1 MSGPSSLSLT
11 LRIWRQRQ
19 DEPTGRF
26 LDHHLTDLSPD
37 LSLLEALDRLNQQ
50 LLLEGERPVHFDHD
64 CREGICGSCGFMIN
78 GQAHGPRSGTTV
90 CQLYLRDFSDG
101 QVLTLEPWRA
111 RAFPLIQD
119 LAVDRSSLDRLLM
132 AGGYVS
138 VNIGSA
144 PEANALPVGLD
155 VAAQAFEAASC
166 IGCGACVAACPN
178 ASASLFVAA
187 KLAHLELLPQG
198 QPEAP
203 RRSRQMRQRME
214 TEGFGACGNQLECSA
229 VCPKEIPSSLIS
241 RMNRQASD

>member
-19 DEPTGRF
+19 AEPRGGF
-26 LDHHLTDLSPD
+26 LNYRLSGLSPD
-37 LSLLEALDRLNQQ
+37 LSLLEALDRLNQE
-50 LLLEGERPVHFDHD
+50 LLLEGERPVYFDHD
-64 CREGICGSCGFMIN
+64 CREGICGSCGFLIN

-90 CQLYLRDFSDG
+90 CQLYLREFSDG

-119 LAVDRSSLDRLLM
+119 LAVDRSALDQLLM

-144 PEANALPVGLD
+144 PEANVLPVGREL
-155 VAAQAFEAASC
+155 AAQAFEAASC

-187 KLAHLELLPQG
+187 KLTHLELLPQG
-198 QPEAP
+198 QPEASQ
-203 RRSRQMRQRME
+203 RSRRMREQMDAQ
-214 TEGFGACGNQLECSA
+214 GFGVCGNQLECSA

-241 RMNRQASD
+241 RMNRQASG